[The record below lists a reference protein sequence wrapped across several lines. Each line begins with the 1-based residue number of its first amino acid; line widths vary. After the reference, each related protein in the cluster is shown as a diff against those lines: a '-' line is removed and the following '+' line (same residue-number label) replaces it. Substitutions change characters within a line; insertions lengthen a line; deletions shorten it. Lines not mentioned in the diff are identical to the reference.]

1 MNLYRLPLDIE
12 PLEEGGYLGRSS
24 LLPGLNVQGD
34 SIEEVE
40 RLAPGIAKALIEAMQ
55 IKGVP
60 LPVQGEEVTSPFHVE
75 LLVPARPTGNSHAG
89 YGISGASLSVR
100 RLPLPSAGN

>member
-12 PLEEGGYLGRSS
+12 PLEEGGYLGRSP

-40 RLAPGIAKALIEAMQ
+40 RLAPGTAKVLIEAMR

-60 LPVQGEEVTSPFHVE
+60 LPVQGDRGSCSC
-75 LLVPARPTGNSHAG
+75 LS
-89 YGISGASLSVR
+89 ISER
-100 RLPLPSAGN
+100 RRVHRDRKPVIICLPQ